1 MSVGSLA
8 RYTTV
13 LGLSV
18 PDAIVAH
25 GTDQY
30 GPVTILRVTSTAR
43 GQKMYRKG
51 DVLTVSADSI
61 GLTVR

>member
-1 MSVGSLA
+1 MSAGSLA
-8 RYTTV
+8 RYTTI

-18 PDAIVAH
+18 PVAIVAH

-43 GQKMYRKG
+43 GQRAYRKG
-51 DVLTVSADSI
+51 DVLTVTRDTDA
-61 GLTVR
+61 LTVR